1 MLSALARP
9 PVCLAQRWIIRNG
22 WS

>member
-22 WS
+22 